1 MSVEATSW
9 AWRQPV
15 RGTKKLVLLCLA
27 DWADPLH
34 RSWHATGELADRV
47 GVTQGDEGSVL
58 DRQEVEEVAR
68 GPVDVGDLSRKLD
81 LDEHDVHDCLLLLV
95 EEVSAATS
103 RLQGELIAK
112 PVNEG
117 FSKTVNVAL
126 RQALEAGQDAV
137 LVNAE
142 VEFIDSGWLDVMRA
156 RVGEDDAPAS
166 VVGARLLY
174 PSGLIQHGGIFF
186 SLLHVFDHRFRYAP
200 ADLPEALYALT
211 APVTGALQL
220 IRHEALTEVGLYDES
235 FQMGL
240 EDVDFCLRVFESGRS
255 CVYEPTVRAFHHES
269 LFRGRPSPK
278 GGRLAAAL
286 LPHVH
291 AQVPGDELRQM
302 DTDPDLKALGA
313 EATREVLDEMA
324 RRRRPLS
331 SELIELAQL
340 RNPGLQAG
348 VLEALAEWERSR

>member
-95 EEVSAATS
+95 EEASAATS

-117 FSKTVNVAL
+117 FSKTVNVGL

-137 LVNAE
+137 LVNAD

-174 PSGLIQHGGIFF
+174 PNGLIQHGGIFF
-186 SLLHVFDHRFRYAP
+186 SLLHRVFDHRFRYAP
-200 ADLPEALYALT
+200 ADLPEALYAVT

-220 IRHEALTEVGLYDES
+220 IRHEALTEVGLTTRAS
-235 FQMGL
+235 RWASRTSTSACGSSSPGA
-240 EDVDFCLRVFESGRS
+240 RVSTSRPCGRS
-255 CVYEPTVRAFHHES
+255 TTRACS
-269 LFRGRPSPK
+269 A
-278 GGRLAAAL
+278 GGRHRRSPTGSSAPTSRSCAST
-286 LPHVH
+286 
-291 AQVPGDELRQM
+291 GRR
-302 DTDPDLKALGA
+302 TSPDGY
-313 EATREVLDEMA
+313 
-324 RRRRPLS
+324 RP
-331 SELIELAQL
+331 
-340 RNPGLQAG
+340 
-348 VLEALAEWERSR
+348 